1 MDDPC
6 NKAKRVVADL
16 GKALYN
22 LNENNLP
29 KVFKK
34 VLDADCEIHFTH
46 PIEDLTGPE
55 SYYESVY
62 APLIKAIPNLERR
75 DYITIAGEV
84 HGEIWVGCAGFYS
97 GVFVSPW
104 LDIPSTMQIAHIR
117 FHEFYR
123 VVGNKVV
130 EIQCVWDI
138 PALMMQAG
146 AWPMS
151 RALGVEWLVP
161 GPATQDGRVP
171 APRDNAKSAEST
183 QLVADMLLS
192 LGNFASGGVDAMQL
206 DRYWHPSFYWYGP
219 AGIGSCC
226 GVDGFRACHQIPFLN
241 AMPDRVGSGETGHLF
256 GDGDYVGYTGW
267 PGMKMTVSGDGWMGI
282 APSNK
287 KISMRSLDFWR
298 CENGL
303 IRENWVLV
311 DLLDVYHQLG
321 VNVFNRMREITRH
334 RRQVTTV
341 R

>member
-6 NKAKRVVADL
+6 NKAKWIVADL
-16 GKALYN
+16 GRALYN
-22 LNENNLP
+22 PAENNLP

-62 APLIKAIPNLERR
+62 APLIEAVPNLERR

-104 LDIPSTMQIAHIR
+104 LVIPSTMQIAHVR

-123 VVGNKVV
+123 VVGNEVV

-206 DRYWHPSFYWYGP
+206 DRYWHPSFYW
-219 AGIGSCC
+219 
-226 GVDGFRACHQIPFLN
+226 
-241 AMPDRVGSGETGHLF
+241 
-256 GDGDYVGYTGW
+256 
-267 PGMKMTVSGDGWMGI
+267 GMARLESAAVAALTVF
-282 APSNK
+282 APVTRS
-287 KISMRSLDFWR
+287 RSLMQ
-298 CENGL
+298 CL
-303 IRENWVLV
+303 IGWVRVRLVIYLVTETTLATRGGRE
-311 DLLDVYHQLG
+311 
-321 VNVFNRMREITRH
+321 
-334 RRQVTTV
+334 
-341 R
+341 